1 MFLRKYFLLCILLL
15 RGIFLAAVL
24 VFSSCVKSAKHPF
37 FSHVASAAAQLP
49 TPVFVGI
56 IQDKRKEKH
65 QTNPKLKA
73 KIPTPWK
80 RMAEALSAVYI
91 SVEQLIFILGQ
102 YYGNGKSCQL
112 FLSTADKSCL
122 ENLFQDNSVGLV
134 HLAGAEF
141 CRSRTVL

>member
-1 MFLRKYFLLCILLL
+1 MY
-15 RGIFLAAVL
+15 
-24 VFSSCVKSAKHPF
+24 S
-37 FSHVASAAAQLP
+37 SAALNLLGCCVGVQFMCEICQASFFQSCCQCCCTASHSSICGNHTGQKERK
-49 TPVFVGI
+49 TPNKPQTKS
-56 IQDKRKEKH
+56 QDPH
-65 QTNPKLKA
+65 
-73 KIPTPWK
+73 PWK
-80 RMAEALSAVYI
+80 RMAEALSAVSI